1 MKLLFLGTGAADTQI
16 HLYEYSKSF
25 RRNSC
30 ALVNDDL
37 MIDIGPH
44 ALHFAETQG
53 HADMFDNV
61 KNIIITHAHKDHF
74 DPENFKTVYEKTGCT
89 LWGDKA
95 CITSLSKAFGEE
107 FTQSIKF
114 VETQPLT
121 SYKIGDY
128 DITCLY
134 SNHATPN
141 PEEVTRMY
149 LVEQGGRIL
158 YYGCDSSWIPTR
170 SWNLIKDKPIN
181 AFVTELTCGDLA
193 PDDWRLF
200 EHNTID
206 MLELMMRMFKKYNRF
221 ADDVKFYTSHMAV
234 TLHKSHE
241 DIEARLAPMGVTPA
255 YDGLE
260 IEI

>member
-16 HLYEYSKSF
+16 HLYEDTKDF

-37 MIDIGPH
+37 LIDIGPH
-44 ALHFAETQG
+44 AFHFAETKR
-53 HADMFDNV
+53 DETLFDNV
-61 KNIIITHAHKDHF
+61 KNIIITHAHYDHF
-74 DPENFKTVYEKTGCT
+74 NPENFKKVYERTGCT
-89 LWGDKA
+89 LWGNKA
-95 CITSLSKAFGEE
+95 CITSLSEAFGEE
-107 FTQSIKF
+107 FAQSVKF
-114 VETQPLT
+114 VETTPLA
-121 SYKIGDY
+121 SYTVGNY
-128 DITCLY
+128 NITALY

-141 PEEVTRMY
+141 PYEVTQMY
-149 LVEQGGRIL
+149 LIEQNGRYL
-158 YYGCDSSWIPTR
+158 YYGTDSSWIPTR

-206 MLELMMRMFKKYNRF
+206 MLELMMRMFKKYGRF
-221 ADDVKFYTSHMAV
+221 ADDVKFYTTHMAV
-234 TLHKSHE
+234 TLHKSHAE
-241 DIEARLAPMGVTPA
+241 IEERLAPMDVTPA